1 MTPVL
6 DTDVKSVNPQP
17 TEDERMWALG
27 THVGSVSVS
36 IFVPLVVLVVKGRES
51 DWVRRHAIEA
61 LNFQIG
67 MLVLTLISIALAFFA
82 VGICGIIAIAFGM
95 PILAI
100 VAGVKAWQGEFFRY
114 PLTLR
119 LIKE

>member
-6 DTDVKSVNPQP
+6 DTDVKPVNVQP
-17 TEDERMWALG
+17 TEEERLWALG
-27 THVGSVSVS
+27 THLGAVFVS
-36 IFVPLVVLVVKGRES
+36 IFVPIVVLVVKGRES
-51 DWVRRHAIEA
+51 EWVRRHAIEA

-67 MLVLTLISIALAFFA
+67 MLVLTLISVALAFVA
-82 VGICGIIAIAFGM
+82 VGLCGIVAIAFGM

-100 VAGVKAWQGEFFRY
+100 VAGVKAWQGELFRY